1 MNNNSLKTSSKLS
14 ERNNQYN
21 SNNNTN
27 DIMNSNNNKRF
38 NKSTEQRGYGN
49 KGENNKIKNVKK
61 IEKKIVKHETNS
73 NFRDGFKK
81 EKYLKEFEQQNNE
94 RKMKQSQLSLNMKP
108 NNIN

>member
-1 MNNNSLKTSSKLS
+1 MDISEDSHSQPSHFSSIGMERNESSSTNCKKSNLNISKSKNSFNNKASSKLS

-27 DIMNSNNNKRF
+27 GIIMGSNNNKRF

-61 IEKKIVKHETNS
+61 IEKNCKA
-73 NFRDGFKK
+73 
-81 EKYLKEFEQQNNE
+81 
-94 RKMKQSQLSLNMKP
+94 
-108 NNIN
+108 